1 MATLP
6 LHDGA
11 LQVFNVEHGACAL
24 LTMPPSGAC
33 HRILIDCGHNA
44 TTRWFPGQHLRDLG
58 VRELQLL
65 VVTNYDEDHVSGFRN
80 LIEQGVNV
88 HQVLR
93 NPAVTP
99 STIARLKSEDGM
111 GPGID
116 ALVRVLTNVPRLDV
130 VGNQFPLPNGVG
142 MEWFWNPYPYFDD
155 ENNLS
160 LVVVL
165 EVCGFKFL
173 FPGDMEKRG
182 FQNILNTNAR
192 FRAIVSQIDVLCAS
206 HHGRDNGIC
215 EDMFD
220 VWGCR
225 PKLVVISDDY
235 KQHGTQETT
244 SYYGTKAT
252 GIAGFRTDQGLRRV
266 LTTRT
271 DGELM
276 FSFQGGNCLV
286 S

>member
-1 MATLP
+1 MIP

-11 LQVFNVEHGACAL
+11 LQIFNVEHGACAL
-24 LTMPPSGAC
+24 LTMPQAGNC

-44 TTRWFPGQHLRDLG
+44 STQWYPGPHLRQLG
-58 VRELQLL
+58 VTELQLL

-80 LIEQGVNV
+80 LIEQGINV
-88 HQVLR
+88 HRILR

-99 STIARLKSEDGM
+99 ATIAHLKSEDGM
-111 GPGID
+111 GRGID
-116 ALVRVLTNVPRLDV
+116 ALVQVLTHFPQLDV
-130 VGNQFPLPNGVG
+130 AGNQFPLPNGVG
-142 MEWFWNPYPYFDD
+142 MEWFWNPYPFFED

-165 EVCGFKFL
+165 DLYGFKFM

-182 FQNILNTNAR
+182 FRNLLNTNAR
-192 FRAIVSQIDVLCAS
+192 FRAIVSEVNVLVAS
-206 HHGRDNGIC
+206 HHGRENGIC
-215 EDMFD
+215 EEMFD
-220 VWGCR
+220 TWGCR

-235 KQHGTQETT
+235 KQHATQETT
-244 SYYGTKAT
+244 NYYGSKAQ
-252 GIAGFRTDQGLRRV
+252 GIADFRRAQGLRRV
-266 LTTRT
+266 LTTRS

-276 FSFQGGNCLV
+276 FSFQNGYCLV

>member
-1 MATLP
+1 MVLP

-11 LQVFNVEHGACAL
+11 LQIFNVEHGACAL
-24 LTMPPSGAC
+24 LTMPQGANC

-44 TTRWFPGQHLRDLG
+44 STQWYPGPHLRQLG
-58 VRELQLL
+58 VTELQLL

-80 LIEQGVNV
+80 LIEQGINV
-88 HQVLR
+88 HKILR
-93 NPAVTP
+93 NPGVTP
-99 STIARLKSEDGM
+99 ATIAHLKSEDGM
-111 GPGID
+111 GRGID
-116 ALVRVLTNVPRLDV
+116 ALVRVLRHLPKLDV
-130 VGNQFPLPNGVG
+130 AGNQFPLPNGVSI
-142 MEWFWNPYPYFDD
+142 EWFWNPYPFFDD

-160 LVVVL
+160 LVVILDVY
-165 EVCGFKFL
+165 GFKFM

-182 FQNILNTNAR
+182 FRNLLNTNAQ
-192 FRAIVSQIDVLCAS
+192 FRAIVFEVDVLVAS

-215 EDMFD
+215 EEMFD
-220 VWGCR
+220 TWGCR

-235 KQHGTQETT
+235 KQHATQETT
-244 SYYGTKAT
+244 NYYGSKAQ
-252 GIAGFRTDQGLRRV
+252 GITGFRRYQGLRRV

-276 FSFQGGNCLV
+276 FSFQNGYCLV